1 MQKYYKEVPV
11 LLDFEEVDKYKVIE
25 KSGELLKESGFVEDR
40 YIDSMKTIYD
50 ESGPYIVISKGIAM
64 PHARPEDGA
73 LKCGFSII
81 RLKNGVEFGNQD
93 NDPVKI
99 VIGLSAKSNSDHLKT
114 IQIISNILDGNEKVL
129 LEGTEDEIRKII
141 KSAEEDV

>member
-1 MQKYYKEVPV
+1 MQKYYKEVPI
-11 LLDFEEVDKYKVIE
+11 LLDFEEGDKYKVIE
-25 KSGELLKESGFVEDR
+25 KSGKLLMDSGFVEER
-40 YIDSMKTIYD
+40 YINSMKNIYD

-73 LKCGFSII
+73 LKSGFSII

-99 VIGLSAKSNSDHLKT
+99 VIGLSAKSNSEHLKT

-129 LEGTEDEIRKII
+129 LNGTEDEIRKLI
-141 KSAEEDV
+141 KSAEEEL